1 MKLKSS
7 SAGCDILENLIKVV
21 SIVGPTASGKT
32 KLSIKLAKMFNGEII
47 SADSMQIY
55 KGMQIA
61 TAKPTVDEM
70 EGIKHHLIDFVS
82 PDETYSVAMFVKDAS
97 ECISDIISRGK
108 LPFIVGGTGLY
119 VDSLLNHITFSEE
132 QRDEKLS
139 LELRKIYEEE
149 GIETLLKML
158 SEFDIDS
165 ANRLKT
171 EKNPKRIIRAI
182 EFYKT
187 TGTTITEQNKKS
199 RLVKSPYKPIKIGL
213 NFKDRS
219 KLYERVNK
227 RVDIML
233 ESGLL
238 NEAKEVISNKLSL
251 TSVKAIGYKEL
262 LPYFN
267 GEKTLEECID
277 KLKMETR
284 RYSKRQI
291 TWFKRDLDMNWLY
304 ADEYN
309 SFEELLAKAVEIIK
323 KGYIYG

>member
-1 MKLKSS
+1 MKLKSN
-7 SAGCDILENLIKVV
+7 SAGCDILENSIKVV

-32 KLSIKLAKMFNGEII
+32 KLAVKLAQKFNGEIV

-61 TAKPTVDEM
+61 TAKPTFDET

-97 ECISDIISRGK
+97 KCIADIHSRGK

-119 VDSLLNHITFSEE
+119 VDSLLNNINFSEE

-139 LELRKIYEEE
+139 LELRKIYEEQ
-149 GIETLLKML
+149 GIDTLLEML

-165 ANRLKT
+165 ANRLKA
-171 EKNPKRIIRAI
+171 ERNPKRIIRAI

-187 TGTTITEQNKKS
+187 TGITITEQNEKS
-199 RLVKSPYKPIKIGL
+199 KLVKSPYSPVKIGL
-213 NFKDRS
+213 NYKDRA
-219 KLYERVNK
+219 KLYERINK
-227 RVDIML
+227 RVDLML
-233 ESGLL
+233 ENGLV
-238 NEAKEVISNKLSL
+238 NEAKDVLSNKLSF

-267 GEKTLEECID
+267 GEKTLDECVE

-284 RYSKRQI
+284 RYAKRQI
-291 TWFKRDLDMNWLY
+291 TWFKRDLDINWLY

-309 SFEELLAKAVEIIK
+309 SFEELLADAVEIIK
-323 KGYIYG
+323 KG

>member
-1 MKLKSS
+1 MKLKSNS
-7 SAGCDILENLIKVV
+7 VGCDILENLIKVV

-32 KLSIKLAKMFNGEII
+32 KLAVKLAQKFNGEIV

-61 TAKPTVDEM
+61 TAKPTFYET
-70 EGIKHHLIDFVS
+70 EGVKHHLIDFVS

-97 ECISDIISRGK
+97 KCIADIYSRGK

-119 VDSLLNHITFSEE
+119 VDSLLNNITFSEE

-139 LELRKIYEEE
+139 LELRKIYEEQ
-149 GIETLLKML
+149 GIDTLLKML

-165 ANRLKT
+165 ANRLKA
-171 EKNPKRIIRAI
+171 ERNPKRIIRAI

-187 TGTTITEQNKKS
+187 TGITITEQNEKS
-199 RLVKSPYKPIKIGL
+199 NLEKSPYSPTKIGL
-213 NFKDRS
+213 NFKDRA
-219 KLYERVNK
+219 KLYERINK
-227 RVDIML
+227 RVDLML
-233 ESGLL
+233 ENGLV
-238 NEAKEVISNKLSL
+238 NEAKDVLSSKLSF
-251 TSVKAIGYKEL
+251 TSIKAIGYKEL

-267 GEKTLEECID
+267 GEKTLDECVE

-284 RYSKRQI
+284 RYAKRQI
-291 TWFKRDLDMNWLY
+291 TWFKRDLDINWLY

-309 SFEELLAKAVEIIK
+309 SFEELLADAVEIIK
-323 KGYIYG
+323 KG

>member
-1 MKLKSS
+1 MKLKSN
-7 SAGCDILENLIKVV
+7 SAGCDILENSIKVV

-32 KLSIKLAKMFNGEII
+32 KLAVKLAKKFNGEIV

-61 TAKPTVDEM
+61 TAKPTFDEK

-97 ECISDIISRGK
+97 KCIADINSRGK

-119 VDSLLNHITFSEE
+119 VDSLLNNITFNEE

-139 LELRKIYEEE
+139 LELRKIYEVQ
-149 GIETLLKML
+149 GIDTLLEML

-165 ANRLKT
+165 ANRLKA
-171 EKNPKRIIRAI
+171 ERNPKRIIRAI

-187 TGTTITEQNKKS
+187 TGITITEQNEKS
-199 RLVKSPYKPIKIGL
+199 KLEKSPYSPIKIGL
-213 NFKDRS
+213 NFKDRA
-219 KLYERVNK
+219 KLYERINK
-227 RVDIML
+227 RVDLML
-233 ESGLL
+233 ENGLV
-238 NEAKEVISNKLSL
+238 NEAKDVLSNKLSF

-267 GEKTLEECID
+267 GEKTLDECVE

-284 RYSKRQI
+284 RYAKRQI
-291 TWFKRDLDMNWLY
+291 TWFKRDLDINWLY
-304 ADEYN
+304 ADDYN
-309 SFEELLAKAVEIIK
+309 SFEELLADAVEIIK
-323 KGYIYG
+323 KG

>member
-1 MKLKSS
+1 MKLKSN
-7 SAGCDILENLIKVV
+7 SAGCDILENSIKVV

-32 KLSIKLAKMFNGEII
+32 KLAVKLAQKFNGEIV

-61 TAKPTVDEM
+61 TAKPTVDET

-97 ECISDIISRGK
+97 KCIADINSRGK

-119 VDSLLNHITFSEE
+119 VDSLLNNITFNEE

-139 LELRKIYEEE
+139 LELRKIYEEQ
-149 GIETLLKML
+149 GIDTLLEML

-187 TGTTITEQNKKS
+187 TGITITEQNEKTK
-199 RLVKSPYKPIKIGL
+199 LVKSPYNPIKIGL
-213 NFKDRS
+213 NFKDRA

-227 RVDIML
+227 RVDLML
-233 ESGLL
+233 ENGLV
-238 NEAKEVISNKLSL
+238 NEAKEVLSSKLSF
-251 TSVKAIGYKEL
+251 TSIKAIGYKEL
-262 LPYFN
+262 MPYFN
-267 GEKTLEECID
+267 GEKTLDECVE

-284 RYSKRQI
+284 RYAKRQI
-291 TWFKRDLDMNWLY
+291 TWFKRDLNINWLY

-309 SFEELLAKAVEIIK
+309 SFEELLSKAVEIIK
-323 KGYIYG
+323 KG

>member
-1 MKLKSS
+1 MKLKSNL
-7 SAGCDILENLIKVV
+7 AGCDILENQIKVV

-32 KLSIKLAKMFNGEII
+32 KLAVKLAQKFNGEIV

-61 TAKPTVDEM
+61 TAKPTIEETQGVM
-70 EGIKHHLIDFVS
+70 HHLIDFVS

-97 ECISDIISRGK
+97 KCITDINSRGK

-119 VDSLLNHITFSEE
+119 VDSLLNNITFSDE

-139 LELRKIYEEE
+139 LELYKIYEEQ
-149 GIETLLKML
+149 GIDTLLKML
-158 SEFDIDS
+158 SEFDMDS
-165 ANRLKT
+165 ANRLKA
-171 EKNPKRIIRAI
+171 ERNPKRIIRAI

-187 TGTTITEQNKKS
+187 TGITITEQNEKS
-199 RLVKSPYKPIKIGL
+199 KLVKSPYSPIKIGL
-213 NFKDRS
+213 NFKDRA

-227 RVDIML
+227 RVDLML
-233 ESGLL
+233 ENGLL
-238 NEAKEVISNKLSL
+238 DEAKDVLANKLSF

-262 LPYFN
+262 LPYIN
-267 GEKTLEECID
+267 GEKTLDECVE

-284 RYSKRQI
+284 RYAKRQI
-291 TWFKRDLDMNWLY
+291 TWFKRDLDINWLY

-309 SFEELLAKAVEIIK
+309 SFEELLAQAVEIIK
-323 KGYIYG
+323 KG

>member
-1 MKLKSS
+1 MKLKSN
-7 SAGCDILENLIKVV
+7 SAGCDILENSIKVV

-32 KLSIKLAKMFNGEII
+32 KLAVKLAKKFNGEIV

-61 TAKPTVDEM
+61 TAKPTFDET

-97 ECISDIISRGK
+97 KCIADINSRGK

-119 VDSLLNHITFSEE
+119 VDSLLNNITFNEE

-139 LELRKIYEEE
+139 LELRKIYEEQ
-149 GIETLLKML
+149 GIDTLLEML

-165 ANRLKT
+165 ANRLKA
-171 EKNPKRIIRAI
+171 ERNPKRIIRAI

-187 TGTTITEQNKKS
+187 TGITITEQNEKS
-199 RLVKSPYKPIKIGL
+199 KLVKSPYSPVKIGL
-213 NFKDRS
+213 NFKDRA
-219 KLYERVNK
+219 KLYERINK
-227 RVDIML
+227 RVDLML
-233 ESGLL
+233 ENGLV
-238 NEAKEVISNKLSL
+238 NEAKDVLSNKLSF

-267 GEKTLEECID
+267 GEKTLDECVE

-284 RYSKRQI
+284 RYAKRQI
-291 TWFKRDLDMNWLY
+291 TWFKRDLDINWLY

-309 SFEELLAKAVEIIK
+309 SFEELLADAVEIIK
-323 KGYIYG
+323 KG

>member
-1 MKLKSS
+1 MKLKSNS
-7 SAGCDILENLIKVV
+7 VGCDILENSIKVI

-32 KLSIKLAKMFNGEII
+32 KLAVKLAQKFNGEIV

-61 TAKPTVDEM
+61 TAKPTFDEM
-70 EGIKHHLIDFVS
+70 EGVKHHLIDFVS

-97 ECISDIISRGK
+97 KCIADIYSRGK

-119 VDSLLNHITFSEE
+119 VDSLLNNITFSDE

-139 LELRKIYEEE
+139 LELRKIYEEQ
-149 GIETLLKML
+149 GIDTLLEML

-165 ANRLKT
+165 ANRLKA
-171 EKNPKRIIRAI
+171 ERNPKRIIRAI

-187 TGTTITEQNKKS
+187 TGITITEQNEKS
-199 RLVKSPYKPIKIGL
+199 KLEKSPYSPVKIGL
-213 NFKDRS
+213 NFKDRA
-219 KLYERVNK
+219 KLYERINK
-227 RVDIML
+227 RVDLML
-233 ESGLL
+233 ENGLV
-238 NEAKEVISNKLSL
+238 NEAKDVLSSKLSF
-251 TSVKAIGYKEL
+251 TSIKAIGYKEL

-267 GEKTLEECID
+267 GEKTLDECVE

-284 RYSKRQI
+284 RYAKRQI
-291 TWFKRDLDMNWLY
+291 TWFKRDLDINWFF

-309 SFEELLAKAVEIIK
+309 SFEELLADAVEIIK
-323 KGYIYG
+323 KG

>member
-1 MKLKSS
+1 MKLKSNS
-7 SAGCDILENLIKVV
+7 VGCDILENSIKVI

-32 KLSIKLAKMFNGEII
+32 KLAVKLAQKFNGEIV

-61 TAKPTVDEM
+61 TAKPTFDET
-70 EGIKHHLIDFVS
+70 EGVKHHLIDFVS

-97 ECISDIISRGK
+97 KCIADIYSRGK

-119 VDSLLNHITFSEE
+119 VDSLLNNITFSEE

-139 LELRKIYEEE
+139 LELRKIYEEQ
-149 GIETLLKML
+149 GIDTLLKML

-165 ANRLKT
+165 ANKLKA
-171 EKNPKRIIRAI
+171 ERNPKRIIRAI

-187 TGTTITEQNKKS
+187 TGITITEQNEKS
-199 RLVKSPYKPIKIGL
+199 NLEKSPYSPIKIGL
-213 NFKDRS
+213 NFKDRA
-219 KLYERVNK
+219 KLYERINK
-227 RVDIML
+227 RVDLML
-233 ESGLL
+233 ENGLV
-238 NEAKEVISNKLSL
+238 NEAKDVLSSKLSF
-251 TSVKAIGYKEL
+251 TSIKAIGYKEL

-267 GEKTLEECID
+267 GEKTLDECVE

-284 RYSKRQI
+284 RYAKRQI
-291 TWFKRDLDMNWLY
+291 TWFKRDLDINWLY

-309 SFEELLAKAVEIIK
+309 SFEELLADAVEIIK
-323 KGYIYG
+323 KG

>member
-1 MKLKSS
+1 MKLKSN
-7 SAGCDILENLIKVV
+7 SAGCDILENSIKVI

-32 KLSIKLAKMFNGEII
+32 KLAVKLAKKFNGEIV

-61 TAKPTVDEM
+61 TAKPTFDET

-97 ECISDIISRGK
+97 KCIADINSRGK

-119 VDSLLNHITFSEE
+119 VDSLLNNITFNEE

-139 LELRKIYEEE
+139 LELRKIYEVQ
-149 GIETLLKML
+149 GIDTLLEML

-165 ANRLKT
+165 ANRLKA
-171 EKNPKRIIRAI
+171 ERNPKRIIRAI

-187 TGTTITEQNKKS
+187 TGITITEQNEKS
-199 RLVKSPYKPIKIGL
+199 KLEKSPYSPIKIGL
-213 NFKDRS
+213 NFKDRA
-219 KLYERVNK
+219 KLYERINN
-227 RVDIML
+227 RVDLML
-233 ESGLL
+233 ENGLV
-238 NEAKEVISNKLSL
+238 NEAKDVLSNKLSF

-267 GEKTLEECID
+267 GEKTLDECVE

-284 RYSKRQI
+284 RYAKRQI
-291 TWFKRDLDMNWLY
+291 TWFKRDLDINWLY
-304 ADEYN
+304 ADDYN
-309 SFEELLAKAVEIIK
+309 SFEELLADAVEIIK
-323 KGYIYG
+323 KG

>member
-1 MKLKSS
+1 MKLKSN
-7 SAGCDILENLIKVV
+7 SAGCDILENSIKVV

-32 KLSIKLAKMFNGEII
+32 KLAVKLAKKFNGEIV

-61 TAKPTVDEM
+61 TAKPTFDEK

-97 ECISDIISRGK
+97 KCIADINSRGK

-119 VDSLLNHITFSEE
+119 VDSLLNNITFNEE

-139 LELRKIYEEE
+139 LELRKIYEVQ
-149 GIETLLKML
+149 GIDTLLEML

-165 ANRLKT
+165 ANRLKA
-171 EKNPKRIIRAI
+171 ERNPKRIIRAI

-187 TGTTITEQNKKS
+187 TGITITEQNEKS
-199 RLVKSPYKPIKIGL
+199 KLEKSPYSPIKIGL
-213 NFKDRS
+213 NFKVRA
-219 KLYERVNK
+219 KLYERINK
-227 RVDIML
+227 RVDLML
-233 ESGLL
+233 ENGLV
-238 NEAKEVISNKLSL
+238 NEAKDVLSNKLSF

-267 GEKTLEECID
+267 GEKTLDECVE

-284 RYSKRQI
+284 RYAKRQI
-291 TWFKRDLDMNWLY
+291 TWFKRDLDINWLY
-304 ADEYN
+304 ADDYN
-309 SFEELLAKAVEIIK
+309 SFEELLADAVEIIK
-323 KGYIYG
+323 KG

>member
-1 MKLKSS
+1 MKLKSN
-7 SAGCDILENLIKVV
+7 SAGCDILENSIKVV

-32 KLSIKLAKMFNGEII
+32 KLAVKLAKKFSGEIV

-61 TAKPTVDEM
+61 TAKPTFDET

-97 ECISDIISRGK
+97 KCIADINSRGK

-119 VDSLLNHITFSEE
+119 VDSLLNNITFNEE

-139 LELRKIYEEE
+139 LELRKIYEVQ
-149 GIETLLKML
+149 GIDTLLEML

-165 ANRLKT
+165 ANRLKA
-171 EKNPKRIIRAI
+171 ERNPKRIIRAI

-187 TGTTITEQNKKS
+187 TGITITEQNEKS
-199 RLVKSPYKPIKIGL
+199 KLEKSPYSPIKIGL
-213 NFKDRS
+213 NFKDRA
-219 KLYERVNK
+219 KLYERINN
-227 RVDIML
+227 RVDLML
-233 ESGLL
+233 ENGLV
-238 NEAKEVISNKLSL
+238 NEAKDVLSNKLSF

-267 GEKTLEECID
+267 GEKTLDECVE

-284 RYSKRQI
+284 RYAKRQI
-291 TWFKRDLDMNWLY
+291 TWFKRDLDINWLY
-304 ADEYN
+304 ADDYN
-309 SFEELLAKAVEIIK
+309 SFEELLADAVEIIK
-323 KGYIYG
+323 KG